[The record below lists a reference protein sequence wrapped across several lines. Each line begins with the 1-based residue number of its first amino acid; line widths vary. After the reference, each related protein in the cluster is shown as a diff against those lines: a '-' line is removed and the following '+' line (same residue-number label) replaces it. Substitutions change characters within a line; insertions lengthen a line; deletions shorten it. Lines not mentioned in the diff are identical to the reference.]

1 MVLTDW
7 LILIIE
13 LIDWFILIME
23 LTDWLIMVWEGWI
36 LLIMEV
42 DDIILEVLGE
52 IVDDE
57 SVSRM
62 IKVFSNYYW
71 SKKTKIISN
80 FNS

>member
-1 MVLTDW
+1 
-7 LILIIE
+7 
-13 LIDWFILIME
+13 
-23 LTDWLIMVWEGWI
+23 
-36 LLIMEV
+36 MEV